1 LQLLDGYS
9 IEEVGG
15 EARVLKRPNGY
26 MLAAFGR
33 GVKFENIQRV
43 AEADHRYLRA
53 KKLDSMFGVGGDPES
68 AYMFSEDVRT
78 ARQEYLLALEAAYRN
93 RALLRAPDSSQQR
106 DFLRA
111 Q

>member
-1 LQLLDGYS
+1 MQLLDRYS

-33 GVKFENIQRV
+33 GVKFENIQQV

-53 KKLDSMFGVGGDPES
+53 KKLDSMFDVGGTQRVPTCS
-68 AYMFSEDVRT
+68 QRT
-78 ARQEYLLALEAAYRN
+78 LGQ
-93 RALLRAPDSSQQR
+93 PDRSTS
-106 DFLRA
+106 
-111 Q
+111 